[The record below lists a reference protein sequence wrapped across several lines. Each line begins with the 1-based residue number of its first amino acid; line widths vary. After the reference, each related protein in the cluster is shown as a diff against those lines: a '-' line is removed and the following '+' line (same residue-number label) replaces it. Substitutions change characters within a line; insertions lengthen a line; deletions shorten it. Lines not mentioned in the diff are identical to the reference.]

1 MSDTLGKIVARVPA
15 ATSSTSNLFA
25 SQRALLA
32 GVGHISLVS
41 DLNHLA
47 NITST
52 GVVFTHQG
60 VVGFYRGP
68 NGGTLS
74 SPPLPSEVVWNAVG
88 PDPGALNYRIDLRVD
103 PYTPA
108 TLPVLRLRC
117 FVVAPPSGTESVGVV
132 LCVGTLPS
140 DSSRYDSAIVTNTS
154 GEDVTLEIPLQQ
166 TDLTQ
171 TTRSV
176 TLGYTSTGVPV
187 LGEPQAESTVRAW
200 IGFVNTSDKNS
211 DTANA
216 VGIVLSLEYP
226 T

>member
-15 ATSSTSNLFA
+15 ATTSTSNLFA
-25 SQRALLA
+25 ADRALLA
-32 GVGHISLVS
+32 GVGHISMVS
-41 DLNHLA
+41 DVNHLA
-47 NITST
+47 EITAT
-52 GVVFTHQG
+52 GPVFTHQG

-74 SPPLPSEVVWNAVG
+74 TPPLPSEVVWNAVG
-88 PDPGALNYRIDLRVD
+88 PDPGALNYRVEMRVD
-103 PYTPA
+103 PYGA
-108 TLPVLRLRC
+108 AQLPVLRLRC
-117 FVVAPPSGTESVGVV
+117 WVVAPPSGTESVGVV
-132 LCVGTLPS
+132 LCIGTLPS

-154 GEDVTLEIPLQQ
+154 GEDVTLEIPLQM
-166 TDLTQ
+166 TDLVPI
-171 TTRSV
+171 TRSV
-176 TLGYTSTGVPV
+176 TLGYTSTGVPD
-187 LGEPQAESTVRAW
+187 LGEPQAERTVRAW